1 MNFWVIVGYIGEEI
15 VFLEG
20 LVKLR
25 KNRNIEGL
33 VVLKLELVVNQL
45 ELVVNQVS
53 PLATWGA
60 LAWVSTVCWCSKN
73 RFLSSIPS

>member
-1 MNFWVIVGYIGEEI
+1 MGCVVNFWVIVGYIGEEI

-33 VVLKLELVVNQL
+33 VVLKLELVVNQ
-45 ELVVNQVS
+45 VS

-60 LAWVSTVCWCSKN
+60 LA
-73 RFLSSIPS
+73 